1 MEKFPRLFKRAIPF
15 KMNIR
20 LEDFVKEYICME
32 QDIHIED
39 MQEGAMLYGRM
50 CRKIEATMQEIEEL
64 KQISAQYQVMEEKK
78 KRTVKLPLPDGQTDD
93 LTVRA
98 DHRGNA
104 AACGEL
110 EKGCR
115 TAERKSRRTA

>member
-1 MEKFPRLFKRAIPF
+1 
-15 KMNIR
+15 
-20 LEDFVKEYICME
+20 
-32 QDIHIED
+32 
-39 MQEGAMLYGRM
+39 MLYGRM

-64 KQISAQYQVMEEKK
+64 KADQCTVSGDGGEE

-104 AACGEL
+104 AACGKL

-115 TAERKSRRTA
+115 TAE